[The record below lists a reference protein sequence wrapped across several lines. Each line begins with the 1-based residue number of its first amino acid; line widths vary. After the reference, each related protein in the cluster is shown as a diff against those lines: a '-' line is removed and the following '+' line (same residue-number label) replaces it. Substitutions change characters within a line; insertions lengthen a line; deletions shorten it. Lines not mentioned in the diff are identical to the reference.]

1 MGPLHLGSHCECEV
15 EVIWVLGEYADMLT
29 RQSAVEWGKVVV
41 DMLRRDGGA
50 VVYEVVSPQT
60 GVMQDW
66 NLQRSFVE
74 TAVAGAGDE
83 DGLN

>member
-1 MGPLHLGSHCECEV
+1 MIL
-15 EVIWVLGEYADMLT
+15 VLGEYADMLT
-29 RQSAVEWGKVVV
+29 RMSADECGKVVV

-50 VVYEVVSPQT
+50 VVYEVISPQT

>member
-1 MGPLHLGSHCECEV
+1 MIL
-15 EVIWVLGEYADMLT
+15 VLGEYADMLT
-29 RQSAVEWGKVVV
+29 RMSAVEWGKVVV

-50 VVYEVVSPQT
+50 VVYEVMSPQT

>member
-15 EVIWVLGEYADMLT
+15 EMILVLGGYAEMLT
-29 RQSAVEWGKVVV
+29 RKSAVEWGKVVV

-50 VVYEVVSPQT
+50 VVYEVMSPQT

>member
-1 MGPLHLGSHCECEV
+1 MIL
-15 EVIWVLGEYADMLT
+15 VLGGYADEMLT
-29 RQSAVEWGKVVV
+29 RKSAVEWGKVVV